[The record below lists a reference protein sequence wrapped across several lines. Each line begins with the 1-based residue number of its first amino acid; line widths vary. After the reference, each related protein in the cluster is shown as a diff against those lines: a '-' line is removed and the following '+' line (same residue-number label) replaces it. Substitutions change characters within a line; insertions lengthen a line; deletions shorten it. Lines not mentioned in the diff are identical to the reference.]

1 MKRYIII
8 IVAMLLPL
16 MAGASEKKVILSS
29 PDINGDG
36 VVNAQDLVVWI
47 DYYLKKADCNDTKIV
62 VLSDPHVMAPELLVS
77 KGSAWTN
84 YMSSQRKMVD
94 YSQALFDEMVAK
106 IKDEI
111 KPDLVL
117 ITGDLTKDGEKW
129 SHAYVKG
136 KLDEL
141 REANIQTLVIPGN
154 HDRGGNVD
162 AVVYDGASMTPAEVA
177 TDSWFATQ
185 YADYG
190 YGEESEREATSLT
203 YACEP
208 FEDLVVIGIDSGIKG
223 SVSAETLNWVVDK
236 AKAATTSGKRVI
248 AMMHHPLIPHVSNAE
263 SLVPTYVVSNH
274 DHIRKALIDAGV
286 KVIFTGH
293 FHTSDIA
300 MDYDEAIVKEI
311 YDVNTGSLISYPCDY
326 REVTIS
332 GDLMELNLMTGH
344 ITSLTDDDSFSSEM
358 AKERLHS
365 SVKKAIQ
372 ERIKAKVG
380 AQVAALMGSVIESMA
395 SLVADAFIIHAE
407 GNEADVDTDAIMTGL
422 KPAFIIEEGSEE
434 MCRSMLEDKAPYGI
448 EVRENVTDDLILSI
462 VDRLDI
468 NEIVSLIFEDK

>member
-1 MKRYIII
+1 MRK
-8 IVAMLLPL
+8 LLL
-16 MAGASEKKVILSS
+16 FLLLTLLSMMAGASQEKVILAS

-47 DYYLKKADCNDTKIV
+47 DYYLKKADCKDTKIV

-77 KGSAWTN
+77 EGSAWTN
-84 YMSSQRKMVD
+84 YMSNQRKMVD

-106 IKDEI
+106 LKDEI

-117 ITGDLTKDGEKW
+117 ITGDLTKDGEKL

-141 REANIQTLVIPGN
+141 RASGIRTLVIPGN
-154 HDRGGNVD
+154 HDYVDNID
-162 AVVYDGASMTPAEVA
+162 AVVYDGASMTPVEVA
-177 TDSWFATQ
+177 TDSWFASQ
-185 YADYG
+185 YTDYG
-190 YGEESEREATSLT
+190 YGEDSEREATSLT

-208 FEDLVVIGIDSGIKG
+208 FEDLVVIGIDSGVEG
-223 SVSAETLNWVVDK
+223 SVSEETLNWVTER
-236 AKAATTSGKRVI
+236 AETATTNGKRVI

-274 DHIRKALIDAGV
+274 DHIRKALIDAGI

-300 MDYDEAIVKEI
+300 KDFDEDIVKEI

-332 GDLMELNLMTGH
+332 GDLMELNLTTGH
-344 ITSLTDDDSFSSEM
+344 ITSLTDDDSFSGEM
-358 AKERLHS
+358 AKERLRS

-372 ERIKAKVG
+372 ERIEAKVG
-380 AQVAALMGSVIESMA
+380 ALAALMGSVIESMA
-395 SLVADAFIIHAE
+395 SHVADAFIIHAE

-422 KPAFIIEEGSEE
+422 SPAFFLEEGSED
-434 MCRSMLEDKAPYGI
+434 MCKSMLEDKAPYGI
-448 EVRENVTDDLILSI
+448 ERRENVTDDLMLNI
-462 VDRLDI
+462 VERLDI
-468 NEIVSLIFEDK
+468 NEIVDLIFEDK